1 MFLLL
6 NYLESSRHLYIFNQ
20 TSLVIICERPSPVT
34 THTQKK
40 KAENLFYFFSLTV
53 EDYPPGMCRTFLG
66 FFFVFTFFVTMWQGR
81 GHRV

>member
-40 KAENLFYFFSLTV
+40 KAENLFFIFSHS
-53 EDYPPGMCRTFLG
+53 R
-66 FFFVFTFFVTMWQGR
+66 
-81 GHRV
+81 